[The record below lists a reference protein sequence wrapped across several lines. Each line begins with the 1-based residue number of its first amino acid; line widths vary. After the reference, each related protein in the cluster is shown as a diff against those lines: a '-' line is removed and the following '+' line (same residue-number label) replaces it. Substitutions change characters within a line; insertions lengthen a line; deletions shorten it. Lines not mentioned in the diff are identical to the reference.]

1 MAQLAARHHRVP
13 LRLDLE
19 VRGRDAAGVLF
30 RESTCSMNVSGGGIC
45 FESRARLP
53 VGGPLTLQ
61 IQIPVPLRPRFR
73 GQPVYRVRA
82 IVCRVEWP
90 QGQPFARVGAR
101 FLQEIK
107 D

>member
-1 MAQLAARHHRVP
+1 MAQLAARNNRVP

-19 VRGRDAAGVLF
+19 IRGRDAGGVLF
-30 RESTCSMNVSGGGIC
+30 RESTRSLNVSGGGIC

-53 VGGPLTLQ
+53 VGVPLTLQ
-61 IQIPVPLRPRFR
+61 IQIPIPLRPRFR
-73 GQPVYRVRA
+73 GRPVYRVRA

-101 FLQEIK
+101 FLQEVE

>member
-1 MAQLAARHHRVP
+1 MPQLAARTNRVP

-30 RESTCSMNVSGGGIC
+30 RESTRSVNVSGGGMC
-45 FESRARLP
+45 FESRARLN
-53 VGGPLTLQ
+53 VGVPLTLQ

-73 GQPVYRVRA
+73 DQAIYRVRA
-82 IVCRVEWP
+82 IVCRIEWP

>member
-1 MAQLAARHHRVP
+1 MPQLAERNNRVP

-30 RESTCSMNVSGGGIC
+30 RESTRSVNVSGGGMC
-45 FESRARLP
+45 FESRARLN
-53 VGGPLTLQ
+53 VGVPLTLQ
-61 IQIPVPLRPRFR
+61 IHIPVPLRPRFR

-90 QGQPFARVGAR
+90 QGQPFARIGAR